1 MKIYPVTIGVLQFK
15 DKILLLKRGRNR
27 KYSPNLWEFVSGF
40 LKGGESAEE
49 AILREIKEETNL
61 KVKIIK
67 SGKPF
72 EAKDIWGRWIVIPFL
87 ISVQSNKVKISRE
100 HSQIKWIRPKEISK
114 FKTVVDIKE
123 DLKALGFL

>member
-1 MKIYPVTIGVLQFK
+1 MKTYPVTIGVLQFK

-27 KYSPNLWEFVSGF
+27 KYSPNLWEFISGF

>member
-1 MKIYPVTIGVLQFK
+1 MKTYPVTIGVLQFK